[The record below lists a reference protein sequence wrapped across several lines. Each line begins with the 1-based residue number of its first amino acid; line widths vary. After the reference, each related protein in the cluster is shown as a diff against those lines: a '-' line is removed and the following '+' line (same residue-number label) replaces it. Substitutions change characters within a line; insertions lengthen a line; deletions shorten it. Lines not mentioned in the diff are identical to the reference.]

1 MAIGAATVSAVE
13 AAKERVSPALDK
25 LDETIRQGRR
35 VIVRGR
41 HAAEDTAAAATLKIR
56 RHPVSAV
63 MIAAGAGIVLGAAVG
78 FRFGWVTRGRK

>member
-1 MAIGAATVSAVE
+1 ME
-13 AAKERVSPALDK
+13 AAKERVSPVLDR

-41 HAAEDTAAAATLKIR
+41 HAAEDATAAATLKIR

-63 MIAAGAGIVLGAAVG
+63 TIAAGAGIVLGAVVG
-78 FRFGWVTRGRK
+78 FGLGWVTRDRR